1 MAKPT
6 RKVLTGLPRVIVS
19 IFGAVALL
27 LLTIAAI
34 SAYTTIRTLATEQR
48 APGRVVDL
56 VAHSVQSSNPEE
68 NAEESQLFYYP
79 VVEFNLP
86 DETHLRIELS
96 QGSHP
101 PSYAKGDRVTILYN
115 PAQPTQARIQS
126 TTSTLLLWIVPI
138 ITGLLGV
145 IFAGATLFAYR
156 LLRADFGMRAQ

>member
-1 MAKPT
+1 MA
-6 RKVLTGLPRVIVS
+6 GAPRVIVR
-19 IFGAVALL
+19 IFGAVTFI

-34 SAYTTIRTLATEQR
+34 SAYTTIQTLIREQS

-56 VAHSVQSSNPEE
+56 LVHSVSSTSSADP
-68 NAEESQLFYYP
+68 QLFYYP

-115 PAQPTQARIQS
+115 PAQPQQARIQS
-126 TTSTLLLWIVPI
+126 ATSTLLLWIVPL

-145 IFAGATLFAYR
+145 IFAGAALFAYR
-156 LLRADFGMRAQ
+156 L